1 MSFHISKIH
10 FDICIHSY
18 APSIGNMFPYAQYF
32 PVDLM
37 DLLFNQEKKNL
48 QQHLSRSRDILSFTN
63 QYIL

>member
-1 MSFHISKIH
+1 MPRLVHSNGFH
-10 FDICIHSY
+10 
-18 APSIGNMFPYAQYF
+18 YAQYF

-48 QQHLSRSRDILSFTN
+48 QRHLSRSRDILSFTN